1 MVTPPCSL
9 SPIIRSIE
17 GYASVAAANVL
28 ELVFASSNPAHH
40 TAIHAM
46 GAEGAIRLTHEQLQT
61 RTQALAKSLVKAGL
75 TPGDRVLVLAPNSA
89 QWIETA
95 LAIMAAG
102 GVVTP
107 IDTQMGAA
115 DLAHVANDATPWRII
130 TTAELRER
138 LPECDPPG
146 GIVDL
151 ADTFEA
157 TDESAAQPLPTIDPE
172 ALAALFYTSGT
183 TGAPKGVPLTHR
195 NLVSNVEALLDQGIA
210 HRHDRVLLP
219 LPLHH
224 VYPFSIGLLS
234 VLAVG
239 ATLILPRS
247 LVGPRIAEALRAGRA
262 TILLGV
268 PRLYEAL
275 WARLAERIGGNQRWR
290 ERLLASSI
298 GLCAWLQQHTG
309 RHPGRWLFR
318 PVMRQLAPDLRLA
331 VSGGAAL
338 DPALGKRLEMLGWT
352 LATGYGLTETSP
364 ILTLNAPGE
373 ARLETA
379 GKPLPGVELRIE
391 NGEVLARGPNVFAG
405 YRNAALSRADIF
417 DANGWLHTGD
427 AGEIDADGY
436 LHLRGRLS
444 STIVLAG
451 GENIDPE
458 RIENALAN
466 QPGIRE
472 AGVLETQGRL
482 AAVIVTDD
490 AADAANTK
498 VDVNAAINAA
508 MQQLPRHHAL
518 GDVQISADPLPRTRL
533 GKLRR
538 HRLVDRY
545 VALSTGEQTTPPAP
559 IAPED
564 MAPEDQA
571 LLADTA
577 ANAAWQYLAT
587 RFCDQRLTP
596 DTQLNRDLGL
606 DSLSWVELSIAL
618 REHAQVELD
627 DAAIGRVESVRDLLT
642 ECIHAQAHQAGQ
654 TQAQQLNEALRN
666 PDALLTPADQRQL
679 APRGALRH
687 AGAIG
692 LLGICRLLNRAFAR
706 IEVSGSLPNDGPY
719 LITPRH
725 ISAYDP
731 IALTGIMRRAQ
742 IEPLFWAGWT
752 GLLFSSPWRRA
763 FSRIARILPIDPGQA
778 PRRSLA
784 LAASSLQRGHS
795 LIWFPEGQRGQND
808 TLQPLRPGIG
818 LLLDAHPV
826 PVVPIWIEGSDEV
839 LPIGRIWPK
848 RGVIQIR
855 IGQAIA
861 PDALGDDRRE
871 IVANV
876 DNALRALSTTE
887 SPSA

>member
-1 MVTPPCSL
+1 M
-9 SPIIRSIE
+9 
-17 GYASVAAANVL
+17 AAANVL
-28 ELVFASSNPAHH
+28 DLVFAPGNPADH
-40 TAIHAM
+40 TAIHAIE
-46 GAEGAIRLTHEQLQT
+46 AEGAIRLSHEQLQQ
-61 RTQALAKSLVKAGL
+61 RTQAIAKGLMQAGL
-75 TPGDRVLVLAPNSA
+75 TPGERVLLLAPNSA
-89 QWIETA
+89 QWVETA

-102 GVVTP
+102 GVITP

-115 DLAHVANDATPWRII
+115 DLAHVVDDAAPWQII

-138 LPECDPPG
+138 LPDCNPPG
-146 GIVDL
+146 GIVNV
-151 ADTFEA
+151 ADVA
-157 TDESAAQPLPTIDPE
+157 KPADDQDAQPLPSIE
-172 ALAALFYTSGT
+172 AQSVAALFYTSGT
-183 TGAPKGVPLTHR
+183 TGPPKGVPLTHH
-195 NLVSNVEALLDQGIA
+195 NLVSNVEALLEQGIA
-210 HRHDRVLLP
+210 HRQDRVLLP

-290 ERLLASSI
+290 ERLLSSAI
-298 GLCAWLQQHTG
+298 GLCAGLQRYTG

-331 VSGGAAL
+331 VSGAAAL

-364 ILTLNAPGE
+364 ILTLNAPGK

-379 GKPLPGVELRIE
+379 GKPLPGVSLRIE
-391 NGEVLARGPNVFAG
+391 NGEVLAHGPNVFGG
-405 YRNAALSRADIF
+405 YRNAALDQAAIF
-417 DANGWLHTGD
+417 DAQGWLHTGD
-427 AGEIDADGY
+427 AGEIDAEGY

-458 RIENALAN
+458 RIENALAA

-472 AGVLETQGRL
+472 AGVLETHGRL

-490 AADAANTK
+490 AADAANTGI
-498 VDVNAAINAA
+498 DVNTAIQAA
-508 MQQLPRHHAL
+508 MEHLPGHHAV

-538 HRLVDRY
+538 HRLTDHY
-545 VALSTGEQTTPPAP
+545 TALTTGEQTPSPAP

-571 LLADTA
+571 LLADAA
-577 ANAAWQYLAT
+577 ANATWQYLAT
-587 RFCDQRLTP
+587 RFADQRLTP

-618 REHAQVELD
+618 REHAHIELD
-627 DAAIGRVESVRDLLT
+627 DAAIGRVETVRDLLT
-642 ECIHAQAHQAGQ
+642 ECIHAEAHQTSE
-654 TQAQQLNEALRN
+654 TQAQQLNQALRT
-666 PDALLTPADQRQL
+666 PDALLTAADQRQL

-687 AGAIG
+687 AGAVG

-706 IEVSGSLPNDGPY
+706 IEVSGSLPSDGPY

-731 IALTGIMRRAQ
+731 IALTSMMTRAQ
-742 IEPLFWAGWT
+742 IEPVFWAGWT
-752 GLLFSSPWRRA
+752 GLLFASPWRRA

-795 LIWFPEGQRGQND
+795 LIWFPEGQRGQD
-808 TLQPLRPGIG
+808 GTLQPLRPGIG

-826 PVVPIWIEGSDEV
+826 PVVPIWIEGSDAV
-839 LPIGRIWPK
+839 LPIGRLWPK
-848 RGVIQIR
+848 RGVIRIR
-855 IGQAIA
+855 IGEPIA
-861 PDALGDDRRE
+861 PSALGNERRE
-871 IVANV
+871 IVASV

-887 SPSA
+887 SPDT